1 MTRTTPRLRKILHLS
16 QIVLT
21 DARTFHTIFPYPYET
36 YSALCHP
43 YYLKR

>member
-21 DARTFHTIFPYPYET
+21 DARTFILYSHIRMRLTALYATLTI
-36 YSALCHP
+36 
-43 YYLKR
+43 